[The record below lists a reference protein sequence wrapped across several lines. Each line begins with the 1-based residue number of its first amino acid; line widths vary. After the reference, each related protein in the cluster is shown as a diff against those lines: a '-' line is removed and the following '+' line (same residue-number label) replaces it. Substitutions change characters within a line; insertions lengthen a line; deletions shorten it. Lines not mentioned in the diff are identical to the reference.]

1 MQIASVIP
9 HGIISVFASAAG
21 NRALGAAFFRAIAA
35 FVVTERVDSGWGHEH
50 TRSDVN
56 DSGGAAAATPRRFA
70 IFNRRR
76 RILPA
81 DSPRRK

>member
-50 TRSDVN
+50 TRSLSDLLTPTKV
-56 DSGGAAAATPRRFA
+56 SGGQNGRGATCACREVDA
-70 IFNRRR
+70 
-76 RILPA
+76 
-81 DSPRRK
+81 